1 MGHDLVIPPE
11 AFLSLFSIPDVQIA
25 PGECLEE
32 AEARLAAAFEK
43 AGIEF
48 LGMDRINSGLP
59 CRERCKFFCSGSD
72 AGLLISVLSIG
83 DWGKNE
89 TLNVLNI
96 LLGLRLEPHQP
107 GKKVE
112 VHFFSALEVPAVL
125 RLIGGDT
132 VFSEFEA
139 RACLVARFGED
150 IRPENCQRMA
160 AAGMHL
166 VRLVLNTEVSLL
178 DPDSP
183 DELVRAVCDS
193 LEAEELPVAEPLNS
207 MILLGCLFGEMVRT
221 QVDLESKW
229 LKFPRFDP
237 SWPIV
242 VFTRKEKTEE
252 SDSVLFSP
260 VAHMGGLLGSR
271 DRGALSR
278 ALEELKS
285 VCR

>member
-1 MGHDLVIPPE
+1 M
-11 AFLSLFSIPDVQIA
+11 SLFSIPDVQIA

-32 AEARLAAAFEK
+32 AEARLSAAFEK

-112 VHFFSALEVPAVL
+112 VYFFSALEVPAVL

-150 IRPENCQRMA
+150 IRPENCQQMA